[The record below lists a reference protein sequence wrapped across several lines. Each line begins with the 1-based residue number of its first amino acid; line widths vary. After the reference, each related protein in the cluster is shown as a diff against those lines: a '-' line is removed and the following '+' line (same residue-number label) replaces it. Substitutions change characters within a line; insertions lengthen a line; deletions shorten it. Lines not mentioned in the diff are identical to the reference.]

1 MAGTLVQLKT
11 KTFTGGTST
20 TLTLDAAPTTGNVL
34 ILTWGTSNSTADA
47 STPTGGGCT
56 TWTKQGESSTRR
68 STSIWTGI
76 VDTTPSANV
85 VMPGTVTMSFTVTEW
100 SGLDS
105 GGTLVQGSAQLA
117 SASGTVA
124 SGANSTITPTS
135 STDVVLIASFGIQSN
150 TSSGPTAGWT
160 DILAFG
166 TIHAASYRV
175 VTSASGAYTNK
186 YGIASDFVGWDS
198 VCIAFNVA
206 AAGTPAVASRGI
218 HAL

>member
-1 MAGTLVQLKT
+1 MASLVQLKT

-20 TLTLDAAPTTGNVL
+20 TLTLDATPTPGNLL

-47 STPTGGGCT
+47 STPTGGGVT
-56 TWTKQGESSTRR
+56 TFAKDGESSTRR
-68 STSIWTGI
+68 STSIWSGL
-76 VDTTPSANV
+76 VGGSPSANV
-85 VMPGTVTMSFTVTEW
+85 VMPGTVTMSFTVSEW
-100 SGLDS
+100 SGLDT
-105 GGTLVQGSAQLA
+105 GGTLIQGSPVLN

-124 SGANSTITPTS
+124 SGANSSITPTS
-135 STDVVLIASFGIQSN
+135 ASDVVLISSFGIQSN

-175 VTSASGAYTNK
+175 VTNASGAYTNK

-198 VCIAFNVA
+198 VCIAYNVA